1 MITKLLGT
9 AIAASMLVAAAAPIA
24 AYAAATAAAPK
35 TKAECIK
42 HKDMK
47 WDTAKHVCLKK

>member
-9 AIAASMLVAAAAPIA
+9 AIAASVLVAAAAPIA
-24 AYAAATAAAPK
+24 AYAAAAVPK

-42 HKDMK
+42 VKNMK
-47 WDTAKHVCLKK
+47 WDDTKNVCVKK